1 METQQIVDLVMR
13 EIAVR
18 HGSTRRRDFEV
29 ALITIEAIESA
40 RALPAIC
47 GASEDAKRSGS
58 ATERRDILTTECCG
72 VVLEVESRFCPKCGW
87 ECRIRR
93 TSSGE
98 ARTAPEPA
106 KEPRG

>member
-40 RALPAIC
+40 RALPASC
-47 GASEDAKRSGS
+47 GASEDANRSGS
-58 ATERRDILTTECCG
+58 A
-72 VVLEVESRFCPKCGW
+72 SFS
-87 ECRIRR
+87 
-93 TSSGE
+93 SSGE

-106 KEPRG
+106 KEPQG